1 MFAVIKTGGK
11 QYLVEEGQEVKIE
24 KLKGTEEGDKVDFEV
39 MLVSDDEGKDLSL
52 GKPFLEGAKV
62 EGTITENGRDKKL
75 EVVKFKRKIRYRR
88 HIGHRQPFTKVK
100 IEKISA

>member
-11 QYLVEEGQEVKIE
+11 QYIVEEGDEVKIE
-24 KLKGTEEGDKVDFEV
+24 KLKGTDEGDGVEFDV
-39 MLVSDDEGKDLSL
+39 MLVSDEEGKDLSL

-62 EGTITENGRDKKL
+62 KGTITETGRDKKV

-88 HIGHRQPFTKVK
+88 HIGHRQPYTKVK
-100 IEKISA
+100 IDKISA